1 MTKELFIECIE
12 ALSKQV
18 EIDAEVSEHL
28 AKAFP
33 NTYAANLL
41 PDNNILSEIIIKILR
56 TEFNDCCDWINYYCY
71 ELNFGKENYRLK
83 VYDKE
88 KEIDIEKV
96 KHCLE
101 LATLAPNSS
110 DMQLWEF
117 YHITQP
123 ELMAKVSRA
132 CLDQKATS
140 TASQIVV
147 FVTRRDLYRKRAKF
161 DLDFETGNIRRN
173 SPIDRQEK
181 RIKDRK
187 LYYGI
192 LMPFV
197 YARFCGILGLF
208 RVLLANVISIFR
220 PMMLEVSEGDVRVV
234 VHKSCALAAQTFMI
248 AMANEGY
255 DTCPLEGLDSRR
267 LKRLLKLPHGAEI
280 NMVVSCGIRNGNKGI
295 WGERCRVPF
304 EEVYRKI

>member
-1 MTKELFIECIE
+1 MNLE
-12 ALSKQV
+12 
-18 EIDAEVSEHL
+18 EIL
-28 AKAFP
+28 
-33 NTYAANLL
+33 
-41 PDNNILSEIIIKILR
+41 
-56 TEFNDCCDWINYYCY
+56 
-71 ELNFGKENYRLK
+71 NYRRSVR

-88 KEIDIEKV
+88 KQIDPERV

-123 ELMAKVSRA
+123 EMLTKVSRA

-140 TASQIVV
+140 TASQVVV
-147 FVTRRDLYRKRAKF
+147 FVVRRDAYRKRARF
-161 DLDFETGNIRRN
+161 VLEFERENIRRY
-173 SPIDRQEK
+173 SPKERQEK
-181 RIKDRK
+181 RIKDRE
-187 LYYGI
+187 LYYGT

-197 YARFCGILGLF
+197 YARFFGILGLF
-208 RVLLANVISIFR
+208 RKLLANVISIFR
-220 PMMLEVSEGDVRVV
+220 PMMLEVSENDIRVV
-234 VHKSCALAAQTFMI
+234 AHKSCALAAQTFMI

-267 LKRLLKLPHGAEI
+267 LKRVLKLPHDAEI
-280 NMVVSCGIRNGNKGI
+280 NMVISCGIRDGNKGI

-304 EEVYRKI
+304 NEVYNKI